1 MNFFMYLKSKP
12 LQAQLFDTGRYYSK
26 ISRLWKRDSTII
38 FLEKARDTC
47 FIIGYG
53 VVERA
58 KFRGELSKEEEKY
71 CIYHRYVEC
80 LEFRTLIKFNPPAI
94 WSNHKFSAPSKKK
107 TPVHGEKIPQ
117 RLLDDVL
124 DYCEERSS
132 TQS

>member
-1 MNFFMYLKSKP
+1 MYLKSKP
-12 LQAQLFDTGRYYSK
+12 LQAQLFDTGRYYSR
-26 ISRLWKRDSTII
+26 ISRPWKRDSTII
-38 FLEKARDTC
+38 FLEKGRNAC

-58 KFRGELSKEEEKY
+58 KFRCELTKEEEKY

-80 LEFRTLIKFNPPAI
+80 LEFRSLIKFNPLAI
-94 WSNHKFSAPSKKK
+94 WPNFKFSAPSRKN
-107 TPVHGEKIPQ
+107 PVHGEKIPQ
-117 RLLDDVL
+117 CLLDEIL